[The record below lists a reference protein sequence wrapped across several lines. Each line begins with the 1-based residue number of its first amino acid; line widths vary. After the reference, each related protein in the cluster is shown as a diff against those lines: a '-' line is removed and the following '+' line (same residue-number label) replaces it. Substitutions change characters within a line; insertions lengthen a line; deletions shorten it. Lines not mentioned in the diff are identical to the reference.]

1 MGSLSLALTG
11 KPPLWGYLLLN
22 EMAPAF
28 RTCEVS
34 VLTLSHAGISSLTV
48 STQVTSCVVLYHSP
62 CPCIGPRTTLQ
73 QDLAR
78 WIVVIWPHLSRFH
91 GLALSTPSSIPTHL
105 HPVCFLS
112 REARQLETSHRLPC
126 SYAQVLLDHTGSCWR
141 GRWWLDFGESGLPMS
156 MAKVIINLGAAV

>member
-1 MGSLSLALTG
+1 
-11 KPPLWGYLLLN
+11 
-22 EMAPAF
+22 MAPAF
-28 RTCEVS
+28 HTCEVS

-78 WIVVIWPHLSRFH
+78 WTVVIWPHLSKFH
-91 GLALSTPSSIPTHL
+91 GLALSTSSPIPTHL

-112 REARQLETSHRLPC
+112 REARQLELTQTPLQLCPGSPGLHR
-126 SYAQVLLDHTGSCWR
+126 QLLAW
-141 GRWWLDFGESGLPMS
+141 EVVAGLW
-156 MAKVIINLGAAV
+156 